1 MNYNE
6 VMSYYENLSYNKINL
21 GLERISKLLREL
33 GNPDKGQKYIHI
45 AGTNGKGSIANYTYN
60 ILVEA
65 GYKVGIY
72 TSPYLIKMNEAIK
85 VGSEFISDDD
95 FARITSN
102 VKNVI
107 ESSPSS
113 NKEGLTCFEI
123 LTAVA
128 FLYFYENKCDFVILE
143 VGLGGRL
150 DATNVIEK
158 PLVSVISKIGYDH
171 VNILGN
177 EIEDITREKAGIIKD
192 NSVVVLS
199 PQDFQTVPL
208 LIKSYCDKHNTSLN
222 CVNKEEIFVHNN
234 QNELEQ
240 IFDYKY
246 IKNLQIKLL
255 GKHQIDNAATAIEV
269 VLALKKYGF
278 NIDES
283 NLVNGLI
290 NTRWQCRLELISA
303 KPKIFIDGAH
313 NVDGINTVA
322 EFFKTNFKGEKI
334 KFIFGVLKDKNYKEM
349 IDKIAPISES
359 ILTVSPKN
367 ERALDAQIL
376 SEVIKEY
383 NIRTKACSSVEEA
396 IDLVLSESVDS
407 SIICICGS
415 LYYVGEARNLIMQGN
430 LSIK

>member
-6 VMSYYENLSYNKINL
+6 VMNYYENLSYNKINL

-60 ILVEA
+60 ILVDA

-72 TSPYLIKMNEAIK
+72 TSPYLIKMNEVIK
-85 VGSEFISDDD
+85 VSSECISDED
-95 FARITSN
+95 FARITSH

-107 ESSPSS
+107 ESSPNL
-113 NKEGLTCFEI
+113 NKEGLTSFEI

-128 FLYFYENKCDFVILE
+128 FLYFYEKKCDFVILE

-158 PLVSVISKIGYDH
+158 PLVSAISKIGYDH

-192 NSVVVLS
+192 NTVVVLS
-199 PQDFQTVPL
+199 PQDFDKVPCV
-208 LIKSYCDKHNTSLN
+208 IKSYCDKYKAALSY
-222 CVNKEEIFVHNN
+222 VDRQEIFVHSE

-240 IFDYKY
+240 IFDYKH
-246 IKNLQIKLL
+246 IKNLKIKLL

-278 NIDES
+278 NIDEN

-290 NTRWQCRLELISA
+290 NTRWQCRLELINTE
-303 KPKIFIDGAH
+303 PKIFIDGAH

-322 EFFKTNFKGEKI
+322 EFFKANFKGEKI
-334 KFIFGVLKDKNYKEM
+334 KLIFGVLKDKNYKEM
-349 IDKIAPISES
+349 IDKIVPISES
-359 ILTVSPKN
+359 IFTVSPKN
-367 ERALDAQIL
+367 ERALDAQTL

-383 NIRTKACSSVEEA
+383 NIKTKACSSVEEA
-396 IDLVLSESVDS
+396 INLVLSESVDS
-407 SIICICGS
+407 SIICVCGS
-415 LYYVGEARNLIMQGN
+415 LYYVGEARNLIMQGGFN
-430 LSIK
+430 IK

>member
-6 VMSYYENLSYNKINL
+6 VMNYYENLGCSKINL
-21 GLERISKLLREL
+21 GLERISRLLREL
-33 GNPDKGQKYIHI
+33 GSPDKSQKYIHI

-60 ILVEA
+60 ILVDA

-72 TSPYLIKMNEAIK
+72 TSPYLIKMNEVIK
-85 VGSEFISDDD
+85 AGSECISDDD
-95 FARITSN
+95 FARITSH
-102 VKNVI
+102 VKSVI
-107 ESSPSS
+107 ESSPSL
-113 NKEGLTCFEI
+113 NKEGLTSFEI

-128 FLYFYENKCDFVILE
+128 LLYFYEKKCDFVILE

-177 EIEDITREKAGIIKD
+177 EIEDIAKEKAGIIKD

-199 PQDFQTVPL
+199 PQDFEAVSYV
-208 LIKSYCDKHNTSLN
+208 IKSYCDKYNATLN
-222 CVNKEEIFVHNN
+222 YVNREEIFVHNN

-240 IFDYKY
+240 IFDYKD
-246 IKNLQIKLL
+246 IKNLKIKLL
-255 GKHQIDNAATAIEV
+255 GKHQINNAATAIEV
-269 VLALKKYGF
+269 VLALEKYGF
-278 NIDES
+278 NIDKS

-290 NTRWQCRLELISA
+290 NTRWQCRLELVST

-322 EFFKTNFKGEKI
+322 EFFKTNFKGKKI

-349 IDKIAPISES
+349 IGKIAPIAES
-359 ILTVSPKN
+359 IFTVSPKN
-367 ERALDAQIL
+367 ERALDAQTL
-376 SEVIKEY
+376 SEAIKEY
-383 NIRTKACSSVEEA
+383 NIKTKACSSIEEA
-396 IDLVLSESVDS
+396 IDLVLWESVDS

-415 LYYVGEARNLIMQGN
+415 LYYVGEARNLIMQGDF
-430 LSIK
+430 SIK

>member
-6 VMSYYENLSYNKINL
+6 VMNYYEDLSCNKINL

-33 GNPDKGQKYIHI
+33 GSPDKGQKYIHI

-60 ILVEA
+60 ILVDA

-72 TSPYLIKMNEAIK
+72 TSPYLIKMNEVIK
-85 VGSEFISDDD
+85 AGSECISDDD
-95 FARITSN
+95 FARITSH
-102 VKNVI
+102 VRSVI
-107 ESSPSS
+107 ESSPSL
-113 NKEGLTCFEI
+113 NKEGLTSFEI

-128 FLYFYENKCDFVILE
+128 FLYFYEKKCDFIILE

-177 EIEDITREKAGIIKD
+177 QIEDIAKEKAGIIKD

-222 CVNKEEIFVHNN
+222 CINKEEIFVHNN

-240 IFDYKY
+240 MFDYKD
-246 IKNLQIKLL
+246 IKNLKIKLL
-255 GKHQIDNAATAIEV
+255 GKHQVNNAVTAIEV

-278 NIDES
+278 NIDKS

-290 NTRWQCRLELISA
+290 NTRWQCRLELVSE

-322 EFFKTNFKGEKI
+322 EFFKENFKGEKI

-359 ILTVSPKN
+359 IFTVSPKN
-367 ERALDAQIL
+367 ERALDAETL
-376 SEVIKEY
+376 CEVIEEY
-383 NIRTKACSSVEEA
+383 NIKTKACSGIKEA

-415 LYYVGEARNLIMQGN
+415 LYYVGEARNLIMQGDLN
-430 LSIK
+430 IK

>member
-1 MNYNE
+1 MDYNE
-6 VMSYYENLSYNKINL
+6 VMNYYENLGCSKINL

-33 GNPDKGQKYIHI
+33 GSPDKGQKYIHI

-60 ILVEA
+60 ILMDA

-72 TSPYLIKMNEAIK
+72 TSPYLIKMNEVIK
-85 VGSEFISDDD
+85 AGSECISDDD
-95 FARITSN
+95 FARITSY

-107 ESSPSS
+107 ESSPSL
-113 NKEGLTCFEI
+113 NKEGVTSFEI

-128 FLYFYENKCDFVILE
+128 LLYFYEKKCDFVILE

-177 EIEDITREKAGIIKD
+177 EIEDIAREKAGIIKD

-199 PQDFQTVPL
+199 PQDFETVPP
-208 LIKSYCDKHNTSLN
+208 IIQSYCNKHDASLN
-222 CVNKEEIFVHNN
+222 CVNKEEIFIHNN
-234 QNELEQ
+234 EGVLEQ
-240 IFDYKY
+240 IFDYKD
-246 IKNLQIKLL
+246 IKNLKIKLL

-269 VLALKKYGF
+269 ILALKKYGF
-278 NIDES
+278 NIDET

-290 NTRWQCRLELISA
+290 NTRWQCRLELISTE
-303 KPKIFIDGAH
+303 PKIFIDGAH

-322 EFFKTNFKGEKI
+322 EFFKANFKGQKI

-349 IDKIAPISES
+349 LDKIAPISES
-359 ILTVSPKN
+359 IFTVSPKN
-367 ERALDAQIL
+367 ERALDAQTL
-376 SEVIKEY
+376 SEVIKEH
-383 NIRTKACSSVEEA
+383 NIETKACSSIEEA
-396 IDLVLSESVDS
+396 IDLILSESVDD

-415 LYYVGEARNLIMQGN
+415 LYYVGEARSLIMQGDFG
-430 LSIK
+430 IK

>member
-1 MNYNE
+1 MNYNQ
-6 VMSYYENLSYNKINL
+6 VMNYYENLSYNKINL
-21 GLERISKLLREL
+21 GLERISKLLSEL
-33 GNPDKGQKYIHI
+33 GSPDKGQKYIHI

-60 ILVEA
+60 ILVDA

-85 VGSEFISDDD
+85 VDSEFISDDD
-95 FARITSN
+95 FARITSH

-107 ESSPSS
+107 ESSSS
-113 NKEGLTCFEI
+113 LNKEGLTCFEI
-123 LTAVA
+123 LTTVA
-128 FLYFYENKCDFVILE
+128 FLYFYEKKCDFVILE

-199 PQDFQTVPL
+199 PQDFQIVPR
-208 LIKSYCDKHNTSLN
+208 LIKSCCDKHNAILN
-222 CVNKEEIFVHNN
+222 CVNKEELFIHNKE
-234 QNELEQ
+234 NELEQ
-240 IFDYKY
+240 IFDYKD
-246 IKNLQIKLL
+246 IKNLKIKLL
-255 GKHQIDNAATAIEV
+255 GKHQIDNAVTALEV
-269 VLALKKYGF
+269 ILALKNYGF
-278 NIDES
+278 NIDET
-283 NLVNGLI
+283 NLFNGLI
-290 NTRWQCRLELISA
+290 NTRWQCRLELIST

-313 NVDGINTVA
+313 NVDGISTVA
-322 EFFKTNFKGEKI
+322 EFFKANFKGEKI

-367 ERALDAQIL
+367 ERALDAQTL
-376 SEVIKEY
+376 SEIIKEH
-383 NIRTKACSSVEEA
+383 NIKTQACSSIEEA
-396 IDLVLSESVDS
+396 IDLVLLEAIDS

-415 LYYVGEARNLIMQGN
+415 LYYVGEARNLILQGG

>member
-6 VMSYYENLSYNKINL
+6 VMNYYENLSCNKINL
-21 GLERISKLLREL
+21 GLERISKLLSEL
-33 GNPDKGQKYIHI
+33 GSPEKGQKYIHI

-60 ILVEA
+60 ILVDA

-72 TSPYLIKMNEAIK
+72 TSPYLIKMNESIK
-85 VGSEFISDDD
+85 AGSEFISDDD
-95 FARITSN
+95 FARITSH
-102 VKNVI
+102 VKSII
-107 ESSPSS
+107 ESSSS
-113 NKEGLTCFEI
+113 LSKEGLTSFEI

-128 FLYFYENKCDFVILE
+128 FLYFYEKKCDFVILE

-199 PQDFQTVPL
+199 PQDFDAVPSV
-208 LIKSYCDKHNTSLN
+208 IKSYCDKYNTALN
-222 CVNKEEIFVHNN
+222 YVDRQEIFLHSK

-240 IFDYKY
+240 MFDYKD
-246 IKNLQIKLL
+246 IKNLKIKLL
-255 GKHQIDNAATAIEV
+255 GRHQVDNAATAIEV
-269 VLALKKYGF
+269 ILALRKYGF

-283 NLVNGLI
+283 SLVNGLV
-290 NTRWQCRLELISA
+290 NTRWQCRLELIS
-303 KPKIFIDGAH
+303 KEPKIFIDGAH

-322 EFFKTNFKGEKI
+322 EFFRANFKGQKI

-359 ILTVSPKN
+359 IFTVSPKN
-367 ERALDAQIL
+367 ERALDAETL
-376 SEVIKEY
+376 SEVIEEY
-383 NIRTKACSSVEEA
+383 SIKTKACSSIKEA

-415 LYYVGEARNLIMQGN
+415 LYYVGEARNLIMQGDFN
-430 LSIK
+430 IK